1 MAPDSIIN
9 RWKESDKVVPV
20 TLAVVLLFF
29 GNVVVDE
36 ILFWRGVDAAETF
49 LNDMIIA
56 ALGGV
61 TVWVLLTAQ
70 ARRQE
75 MRRARERMQI
85 TIEMNK
91 QVRGVFATMANS
103 MLLEDESDRLRVAD
117 DAMQQIDR
125 LLSDLVP
132 QATAPARP
140 VSTEKLS
147 AAATSSFPLPS
158 RLDAARRN

>member
-49 LNDMIIA
+49 LNDVIIA
-56 ALGGV
+56 ALGGL

-85 TIEMNK
+85 TIEMNRH
-91 QVRGVFATMANS
+91 VRGVFATMANS
-103 MLLEDESDRLRVAD
+103 MLLENETDRLRVAD

-132 QATAPARP
+132 EATASSGPIP
-140 VSTEKLS
+140 VEKFS
-147 AAATSSFPLPS
+147 VPNPSFRFPS
-158 RLDAARRN
+158 RADVARRN